1 MLKNLS
7 LIGSAVYEFQD
18 LSTKISGLMTELL
31 NTKERKQT
39 KIEIMHAIET
49 RSTMTSTVQ
58 RKVRKHRTSLKSSF
72 VLTVCCCFINQRC
85 SSENDCATNF
95 CCPILLHRCL
105 PKILE
110 NGACNFNVSTSVRA
124 MLEG

>member
-49 RSTMTSTVQ
+49 RSTVASTVQ
-58 RKVRKHRTSLKSSF
+58 VRKH
-72 VLTVCCCFINQRC
+72 
-85 SSENDCATNF
+85 
-95 CCPILLHRCL
+95 
-105 PKILE
+105 
-110 NGACNFNVSTSVRA
+110 
-124 MLEG
+124 